1 MFLFQSKVRIT
12 EGGKVSTC
20 SIFRQISQGLPST
33 AIAGRHACDL
43 EKSFIKPSRKTFW
56 ESVLCFERQCIEIS
70 SCPSLILRDCLDVCS
85 DLENTDCT
93 RKNDRY
99 ALRIGR
105 VISPQVPWHVLSLAD
120 QNRQAPQA
128 QSTHAHHQTISDDF
142 YLAEELILLFVT
154 PTMPEE

>member
-1 MFLFQSKVRIT
+1 MVFLDKFH
-12 EGGKVSTC
+12 KVSL
-20 SIFRQISQGLPST
+20 QLPLLVDMRVIWYNRPQNLPRRLSW
-33 AIAGRHACDL
+33 R
-43 EKSFIKPSRKTFW
+43 
-56 ESVLCFERQCIEIS
+56 VLWFERHCIEIS
-70 SCPSLILRDCLDVCS
+70 SCPSLVLRDCLDVCS

-93 RKNDRY
+93 RKNCTRKII
-99 ALRIGR
+99 AMLRIGR